1 MSDQLARFFAAA
13 AERADA
19 VTLAGAAAAR
29 RTGTRRRRAR
39 LATLAALC
47 ALVVAAIPVGVN
59 ELTAPHRR
67 FVPLAPATSAPTT
80 APPST
85 TPSARASADATP
97 TGEPLPP
104 DPCSFQPAQCYP
116 PVRQWHEE
124 RLPAPCTQP
133 SHPSDALIVQRRSES
148 RSSYYDLAKQG
159 TTMYSVTLTRY
170 RDGGAAKYLA
180 EVRTELA
187 RCRTVARTG
196 DSDNVKVTLTYRSV
210 STGLGGD
217 ESLLVSRSYRYVS
230 EAQSGPSNP
239 TYPIAVV
246 RIGDVVAVVYDY
258 GWEGSPSLRSRFDQF
273 VADAIAEVRAGAP

>member
-19 VTLAGAAAAR
+19 VPLAGAAAAR

-39 LATLAALC
+39 LATLAVVC
-47 ALVVAAIPVGVN
+47 ALIVAAIPVGVH
-59 ELTAPHRR
+59 ELTAHRR
-67 FVPLAPATSAPTT
+67 FVPAVPSTSAPTT

-85 TPSARASADATP
+85 TPSAPTSADATP
-97 TGEPLPP
+97 TGEALPP

-170 RDGGAAKYLA
+170 RTGGAAKYLA

-187 RCRTVARTG
+187 RCRTVART
-196 DSDNVKVTLTYRSV
+196 SDFNNAEVTLTYRSV
-210 STGLGGD
+210 STGIGGD
-217 ESLLVSRSYRYVS
+217 ESLLASRSYRYVS
-230 EAQSGPSNP
+230 ETQPRLSNP

-273 VADAIAEVRAGAP
+273 VADAIAEVRAGKP

>member
-19 VTLAGAAAAR
+19 VPLAGAEAAR

-39 LATLAALC
+39 IATLAVVC
-47 ALVVAAIPVGVN
+47 ALVVAAIPVGLN
-59 ELTAPHRR
+59 ALTAHRR
-67 FVPLAPATSAPTT
+67 FVPLVPPTSAPTT
-80 APPST
+80 APPSP
-85 TPSARASADATP
+85 TPSASA
-97 TGEPLPP
+97 

-124 RLPAPCTQP
+124 RLPAPCTEP

-148 RSSYYDLAKQG
+148 RWSYYDLAKNG

-170 RDGGAAKYLA
+170 RNGGAAKYLA

-187 RCRTVARTG
+187 RCRTVART
-196 DSDNVKVTLTYRSV
+196 SDFNAKMTLTYRRISA
-210 STGLGGD
+210 GIGGD
-217 ESLLVSRSYRYVS
+217 ESLLASRSYRYVS
-230 EAQSGPSNP
+230 EAEPGPSNP

-258 GWEGSPSLRSRFDQF
+258 GWEGTPSLPSRFDQF
-273 VADAIAEVRAGAP
+273 VADAIAEVRAGKP